1 MDLFENEMIV
11 TKIAAA
17 VFVPKG
23 KGTPIHKNRPYH
35 GLAFNV
41 GCTVT
46 YRFDR
51 EGVLVCHAGELI
63 YLPKGSNYT
72 VERGI
77 DGVGESCGVYAINF
91 DTSLAQNE
99 NRPTV
104 IKVHG
109 SDKMQ
114 SLFERA
120 ERAWKKEGAGFYEA
134 CLADLY
140 TVIAQLKAEAA
151 SYAPYQKNLSALAPA
166 LDYINEHF
174 TEESIKV
181 EQLAALCGVSEPYLR
196 RLFGRT
202 FSVSPAVY
210 MRNLRIKY
218 AEELLHSGEYS
229 VTDAATLS
237 GFNDIAYFSR
247 SFKKE
252 TGVSPREY
260 AKAYGEG

>member
-1 MDLFENEMIV
+1 MDLFVNEVIV

-35 GLAFNV
+35 GFAFNV

-91 DTSLAQNE
+91 DTSVTQNE
-99 NRPTV
+99 NRPAV

-109 SDKMQ
+109 ADKMQ

-140 TVIAQLKAEAA
+140 TVIAQLKAETA
-151 SYAPYQKNLSALAPA
+151 SYAPYQKNLSALTPAPVKTT
-166 LDYINEHF
+166 IF
-174 TEESIKV
+174 FI
-181 EQLAALCGVSEPYLR
+181 
-196 RLFGRT
+196 
-202 FSVSPAVY
+202 SVS
-210 MRNLRIKY
+210 
-218 AEELLHSGEYS
+218 
-229 VTDAATLS
+229 
-237 GFNDIAYFSR
+237 
-247 SFKKE
+247 
-252 TGVSPREY
+252 
-260 AKAYGEG
+260 

>member
-1 MDLFENEMIV
+1 MDLFANEMIV

-35 GLAFNV
+35 GFAFNV

-91 DTSLAQNE
+91 DTSVTQNE
-99 NRPTV
+99 NRPAV

-109 SDKMQ
+109 ADKMQ
-114 SLFERA
+114 SIFERA

-140 TVIAQLKAEAA
+140 TAIAQLKAETA

-174 TEESIKV
+174 TEENIKV
-181 EQLAALCGVSEPYLR
+181 EQLATLCGVSEPYLR
-196 RLFGRT
+196 RMFGRAL
-202 FSVSPAVY
+202 SVSPAVY
-210 MRNLRIKY
+210 IRSLRIRY
-218 AEELLHSGEYS
+218 AKELLLTGEYS
-229 VTDAATLS
+229 VSEVAGLA
-237 GFNDIAYFSR
+237 GFNDISYFSR
-247 SFKKE
+247 EFKRA
-252 TGVSPREY
+252 TGVSPSEY
-260 AKAYGEG
+260 E